1 MPSELI
7 GKPVSSPASTGG
19 AGTFFE
25 QHVAAYWLALLLV
38 RGIPPIFQDCFVEEV
53 HLQTKRLGWDTDD
66 FLVVGQTDSG
76 KLRKIV
82 GQVKRTFTVAADVK
96 CKKAIQD
103 FWRDFKKSD
112 LFSPDTDCLVL
123 VTQRGTNAL
132 LGDFSNLLICARESR
147 DASDFE
153 HRLAAQVSKKAAQYC
168 EVIRNI
174 IGEVERRSMSAAEL
188 RPFLRVL
195 NVLSLDLFNE
205 TRQTESQIKTLLAY
219 SADGALE
226 DAEATWNELL
236 YEASQGMGSGRS
248 FKYEDLPEKLRQRHS
263 SIRREEERVLQALK
277 DHSALILDGIHS
289 TIGKDLH
296 LDRVGVVNQVIK
308 QLESNQVILISG
320 PAGIGKSVI
329 AKDVVSILGHDHF
342 TFAFRAAEFACAHL
356 DETLEKM
363 QLNGKKLKAILAS
376 QPRKVILV
384 ESVERLLEKSTRDA
398 FNDLL
403 TFVAQDKSW
412 WLLLTCRD
420 YSTDTVR
427 SAFLKQPNLDHSVV
441 KVSPLDDEEL
451 GKVKAACPALAY
463 PLENQA
469 LRELLR
475 NPFFLDKALQINW
488 SAEREL
494 PRSERD
500 LRALFWREIVRS
512 EDRSIDGMPRQRS
525 DAFVKIALRRAQTL
539 SSHADCGDLD
549 PKVLDALLKDSLIV
563 SDPKNDKFI
572 APAHDVLEDWA
583 ILHWIEEQYLG
594 HRDSIQDFAK
604 AIGTYSAIRRAYRKW
619 VTELVQLSPTR
630 VDELFQDAV
639 SNRDLPE
646 YFRDDTLVSLLR
658 SPYAINFLERHS
670 ERLWENNKQLLRR
683 LIRLLRVGCVTAP
696 DRLKEHVPLAL
707 CFNIPDGPAWGCIL
721 KLIQEHLNLFSSE
734 DRLLLLG
741 LIEDWAQGV
750 TKENPYPDGAE
761 SVAAIAYWLLKG
773 FYRSIEERKRT
784 LRVLAMIP
792 NADQERFIAL
802 LRGSYTDGDRG
813 LLSKELR
820 EIIFEDFEG
829 TPVARDMPELFVSI
843 AKDYLLSSETDI
855 NRELSYSVDS
865 CLETVFGIKP
875 QRRDGF
881 FPASAY
887 RGPFLSL
894 LRDHH
899 EKGIDLIIDVFNYSA
914 ERYAE
919 RYARV
924 SFNIEPLSEMLLT
937 FPDGTIRKQWCNAGL
952 WNLYRGTSVGPYVL
966 QSLLMAL
973 ERWLLEF
980 AEAHPDEI
988 DEILLS
994 ILERS
999 ASAALTAVVA
1009 SIATAY
1015 PDKCGKTLL
1024 VLLSS
1029 RECILLDH
1037 GRLVNDLV
1045 KSLAPS
1051 LIADSLP
1058 QLNAINKV
1066 YEQERKEADSLP
1078 HRKRDLVHAVLSL
1091 QLGPMASQVL
1101 RVLDELRSA
1110 LPPIEEQNEEDR
1122 IWRLA
1127 LHRMDLRN
1135 YRVDKGEIKGLASL
1149 GEITSSEEVG
1159 RQCIRLDL
1167 KEPEPDLKEVVDQNI
1182 AQMESMDVRTDL
1194 LMWGLKI
1201 FRHEEDDNNDPAQW
1215 RQKLQQ
1221 ARSTAV
1227 EDDGD
1232 GDYDLGRCG
1241 PGFVAAVCI
1250 RDHWNEMLD
1259 EERSWCVDVVCS
1271 EIERGSEKWDQ
1282 FTFGR
1287 ENIFSADRPCAW
1299 VLPLLFGKD
1308 LNPAQKDRVRR
1319 AFVIALSHPVD
1330 DVRWYAA
1337 LGIGRHLWTIDRDL
1351 TLRCVN
1357 ALATEATLVQE
1368 AYESERSKTNA
1379 GRKGLNEILK
1389 DTAAFIRQRFFEADG
1404 IASHA
1409 YAQMDTSSRFGAMA
1423 NKCILAILGQA
1434 PTEPEAIAAFERL
1447 ALTFVKWWDLDD
1459 DRCQDREKERNL
1471 FAEFLLR
1478 IPADKALNIIRPI
1491 IDAIDSHPDRVS
1503 EILLELIAAGGR
1515 QPNTPKKVDELFK
1528 NLPRSSIVLNSYIK
1542 FLYYLGK
1549 ESLPQAF
1556 VHIENC
1562 LRQGDQ
1568 QKMLKEKGTISLLEV
1583 LLQRYVYG
1591 RPLELKSKGD
1601 LKVAVLFLLD
1611 LLVDFGSSASF
1622 RMRDDFVTPVP
1633 ATSLSHL

>member
-1 MPSELI
+1 M
-7 GKPVSSPASTGG
+7 
-19 AGTFFE
+19 
-25 QHVAAYWLALLLV
+25 
-38 RGIPPIFQDCFVEEV
+38 
-53 HLQTKRLGWDTDD
+53 
-66 FLVVGQTDSG
+66 
-76 KLRKIV
+76 
-82 GQVKRTFTVAADVK
+82 
-96 CKKAIQD
+96 
-103 FWRDFKKSD
+103 
-112 LFSPDTDCLVL
+112 VL

-168 EVIRNI
+168 EVIQNI

-195 NVLSLDLFNE
+195 NVLSLDLYNE

-236 YEASQGMGSGRS
+236 FEASLGMGSGRS

-263 SIRREEERVLQALK
+263 SIRREEERVLQALN

-296 LDRVGVVNQVIK
+296 LDRVRVVNQVIE

-329 AKDVVSILGHDHF
+329 AKDVVSILGHNHF
-342 TFAFRAAEFACAHL
+342 NFAFRAEEFACAHL
-356 DETLEKM
+356 DETLGIMKV
-363 QLNGKKLKAILAS
+363 NGKKLQAILAS
-376 QPRKVILV
+376 QPRKVMLV

-403 TFVAQDKSW
+403 ALVAQDKSW
-412 WLLLTCRD
+412 CLLLTCRE
-420 YSTDTVR
+420 YSTDTVS

-441 KVSPLDDEEL
+441 KVPPLDDEEL
-451 GKVKAACPALAY
+451 GKVKAAYPALAY

-475 NPFFLDKALQINW
+475 NPFFLDKAFQINW

-494 PRSERD
+494 PQSERD
-500 LRALFWREIVRS
+500 LRDLFWREIVRS
-512 EDRSIDGMPRQRS
+512 EDRSIDGMPSGRS
-525 DAFVKIALRRAQTL
+525 DAFVKIALRRAQKL

-572 APAHDVLEDWA
+572 APVHDVLEDWA
-583 ILHWIEEQYLG
+583 ILRWIEEQYLG
-594 HRDSIQDFAK
+594 HKDSTQDFAK
-604 AIGTYSAIRRAYRKW
+604 AIGTYPAIRRAYRKW
-619 VTELVQLSPTR
+619 VTELVQLNPTR

-639 SNRDLPE
+639 SNSDLPG

-683 LIRLLRVGCVTAP
+683 LIRLLRVGCVTAL
-696 DRLKEHVPLAL
+696 DRLKEHVPLELLPLAL

-829 TPVARDMPELFVSI
+829 TPVARDMPELFVSV

-914 ERYAE
+914 ERYA
-919 RYARV
+919 RV
-924 SFNIEPLSEMLLT
+924 SFNTEPLFEIPLT
-937 FPDGTIRKQWCNAGL
+937 FQDGAIRKQWCNARL
-952 WNLYRGTSVGPYVL
+952 WNLYRGTSGGPYVL

-980 AEAHPDEI
+980 AEDHPDEV

-999 ASAALTAVVA
+999 ASVALTAVVA

-1015 PDKCGKTLL
+1015 PNKCGKTLL
-1024 VLLSS
+1024 VFLSS
-1029 RECILLDH
+1029 RECILLDRE
-1037 GRLVNDLV
+1037 RLENDLV

-1078 HRKRDLVHAVLSL
+1078 HRKKDLEHAVLSL

-1135 YRVDKGEIKGLASL
+1135 YRVDNGEIKGLASL

-1159 RQCIRLDL
+1159 RQYIPLDFR
-1167 KEPEPDLKEVVDQNI
+1167 EPEPDLKEMVDQNT
-1182 AQMESMDVRTDL
+1182 AQMEPMDVRT
-1194 LMWGLKI
+1194 
-1201 FRHEEDDNNDPAQW
+1201 EEDDNNDPAQW
-1215 RQKLQQ
+1215 RQKLQL
-1221 ARSTAV
+1221 ARSTVV

-1232 GDYDLGRCG
+1232 GDYDMGRRG
-1241 PGFVAAVCI
+1241 PGFVAAVRI

-1271 EIERGSEKWDQ
+1271 EIERESEKWDQ

-1319 AFVIALSHPVD
+1319 AFVIALSHPVY

-1337 LGIGRHLWTIDRDL
+1337 WGIGTHLWTIDRDL

-1389 DTAAFIRQRFFEADG
+1389 DAAAFIRQQFFEADG

-1434 PTEPEAIAAFERL
+1434 PTEPDAIAAFERL
-1447 ALTFVKWWDLDD
+1447 ALTFVRWWDLDD
-1459 DRCQDREKERNL
+1459 DRCQDREKERNM

-1478 IPADKALNIIRPI
+1478 IPDDKALNIIRPI

-1503 EILLELIAAGGR
+1503 EILLELIDAESH
-1515 QPNTPKKVDELFK
+1515 QSNTPQFWLLWMEFAECVRRASWIDDDQAVGTKIMSAVFLRPQWKEEVRHWKSLEGYAKKVDELFK
-1528 NLPRSSIVLNSYIK
+1528 NLPRSSIVLNNYIK

-1556 VHIENC
+1556 VHIANC
-1562 LRQGDQ
+1562 LRQGDP
-1568 QKMLKEKGTISLLEV
+1568 QKMLKEKDTIFLLEV

-1601 LKVAVLFLLD
+1601 LKDAVLFLLD
-1611 LLVDFGSSASF
+1611 LLVEFGSSASF